1 MSTII
6 SISVVVRVIIFLLSG
21 LLLKADLGIAV
32 IALLGF
38 MAGGMLLDMKLHS
51 RMKPE
56 QVRKVVHL
64 LLIISGSS
72 LVIRALL
79 MTAS

>member
-1 MSTII
+1 
-6 SISVVVRVIIFLLSG
+6 
-21 LLLKADLGIAV
+21 LLLKIDLGIAL

-38 MAGGMLLDMKLHS
+38 MAGGMGLGMKLHK

-64 LLIISGSS
+64 LLVASGSS
-72 LVIRALL
+72 LAIRTLL

>member
-1 MSTII
+1 MLVAWRLT
-6 SISVVVRVIIFLLSG
+6 L
-21 LLLKADLGIAV
+21 IAGEKRGEGH

-38 MAGGMLLDMKLHS
+38 MAGGMLLGMKLHS